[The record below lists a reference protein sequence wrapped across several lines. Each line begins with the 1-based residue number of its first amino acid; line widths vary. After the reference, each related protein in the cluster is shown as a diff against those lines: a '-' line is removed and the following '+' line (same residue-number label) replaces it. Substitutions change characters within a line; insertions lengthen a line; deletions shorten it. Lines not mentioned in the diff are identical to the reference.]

1 MDGPAPAARTYVRWD
16 YPAVADRVI
25 GGPVAGCADG
35 GTLRY
40 ERLQPSRFDFIT
52 SCSTGA
58 TLVVKETYHPNWRA
72 SVDGQQVASFM
83 VSPSYIGLTLP
94 AGDHFVT
101 LEYRATPLK
110 TPLFGLGAL
119 VLLALILARRDL
131 PSLARRRWASARATV
146 RDLRGQS
153 NLRKKR
159 SKASST

>member
-1 MDGPAPAARTYVRWD
+1 
-16 YPAVADRVI
+16 
-25 GGPVAGCADG
+25 
-35 GTLRY
+35 
-40 ERLQPSRFDFIT
+40 
-52 SCSTGA
+52 
-58 TLVVKETYHPNWRA
+58 
-72 SVDGQQVASFM
+72 M

-131 PSLARRRWASARATV
+131 PSLARRRWAWARATV